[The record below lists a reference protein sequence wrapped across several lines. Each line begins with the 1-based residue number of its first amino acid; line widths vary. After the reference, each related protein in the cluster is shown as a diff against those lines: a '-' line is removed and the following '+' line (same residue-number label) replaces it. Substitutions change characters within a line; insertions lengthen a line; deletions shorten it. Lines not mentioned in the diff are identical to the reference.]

1 MYASHEQ
8 MCNPYLEWA
17 VPQWLNEAI
26 VLCPFHRLTALS
38 LPLLVAGCF
47 GGQSGDDGDFRGP
60 QPPGPVDGPV
70 GGVDGLPLP
79 EAPDGCEDDTT
90 ELEFDEL
97 TAFGKPALELVT
109 GIAPPDAPFFWVDYD
124 SGNLEA
130 NHSLPTR
137 NSTLHLEFEVR
148 EESSDAEPAVTQI
161 ARKPVEG
168 NNRTCDVT
176 VVRVPV
182 WVTMT
187 TADSGLRVNEV
198 AGYLDFYGPEVAQL
212 HARFSPLQMNGSLN
226 LSLVAKN
233 EPDVW
238 ELSGFT
244 LIADVWRGG
253 SSGILSPEFT
263 RAGPAPGTAS
273 GGMAS
278 PPPPAEPV
286 SGHAYEIVV
295 PERWEAVG
303 VWPRLE
309 QCLPGVVRHV
319 NDPVLGLSVA
329 DVQTVLNA
337 AAPFA
342 LEVSADQTNSGTQDA
357 TARLTTDSMDLVCVE
372 VSGARELKFT
382 VPGSLVISTPD
393 ATLTEAELQL
403 SVVASVSP
411 SSPSQLDAIHF
422 ERRFED
428 VPLAL
433 SRSEFEQQLGPS
445 LTTVPDEYQKFW
457 WTWFGSLTP
466 MEPSPSAVFLVTSP
480 NAQQTELIQRQV
492 AEGGPG
498 FAFAQ
503 DESGQVLPGDPIFRA
518 TTRK

>member
-1 MYASHEQ
+1 
-8 MCNPYLEWA
+8 MCNPYLECA
-17 VPQWLNEAI
+17 MPQWLNEAI

-60 QPPGPVDGPV
+60 QPPVDSPV
-70 GGVDGLPLP
+70 GGVDDPALP
-79 EAPDGCEDDTT
+79 EAPPDGCADETT
-90 ELEFDEL
+90 ALEWDEL
-97 TAFGKPALELVT
+97 TAFGKPARELVA
-109 GIAPPDAPFFWVDYD
+109 GIAPPDEPFFWVDYD

-130 NHSLPTR
+130 NHSLLEQ
-137 NSTLHLEFEVR
+137 NSTLHLEIDVR
-148 EESSDAEPAVTQI
+148 DEASEAEPAVTQI
-161 ARKPVEG
+161 VRKPVEG
-168 NNRTCDVT
+168 NEGMCDVT

-182 WVTMT
+182 WVTLT
-187 TADSGLRVNEV
+187 TADNGLRVNEI

-212 HARFSPLQMNGSLN
+212 HARFSPTQMSGSLN
-226 LSLVAKN
+226 LSLVTDT

-238 ELSGFT
+238 QLSGFK
-244 LIADVWRGG
+244 LFADVWRGG
-253 SSGILSPEFT
+253 SSGMLSPEFT
-263 RAGPAPGTAS
+263 RAGPAPGTAI

-278 PPPPAEPV
+278 PPPLAEPV
-286 SGHAYEIVV
+286 SGNAYEIVV

-309 QCLPGVVRHV
+309 QCVPGVVRHV
-319 NDPVLGLSVA
+319 NDPVVGVSVA

-337 AAPFA
+337 AAPFP
-342 LEVSADQTNSGTQDA
+342 LEITADRTESGFEDA
-357 TARLTTDSMDLVCVE
+357 TARLTTDGRELVCVE
-372 VSGARELKFT
+372 VSRARELRFT
-382 VPGSLVISTPD
+382 VPASVVITTPND
-393 ATLTEAELQL
+393 GWMEAALRL

-445 LTTVPDEYQKFW
+445 LTTVPSEYQKFW

-503 DESGQVLPGDPIFRA
+503 DESGQLLPGDPIFRA
-518 TTRK
+518 ITPE